1 MPFIS
6 KLGTFI
12 AGTFKSSPQ
21 LSNSVTGLVTFSAGD
36 VLSQKFLNE
45 GTDVDFGRAIKTG
58 MLGVFMNGV
67 VLHHWYNTLDRVF
80 GKSMSSTKGV
90 VLKMAADQLIYAPFS
105 IAVFFG
111 FASSLATM
119 EATSQDTS
127 SIKRIEMI
135 PGKVVE
141 LLIEKMENSFLPTL
155 LADCCVWPF
164 VNLINFSYIPKNY
177 RPSFVGFAQLI
188 WQTFVSSMGH
198 GSASSTVSSSEEIL
212 NSKDEIAS
220 YSDKRK
226 TNS

>member
-12 AGTFKSSPQ
+12 AGSFKSSPQ
-21 LSNSVTGLVTFSAGD
+21 LTNSVTGLVTFSAGD
-36 VLSQKFLNE
+36 VLSQKLLQE

-80 GKSMSSTKGV
+80 GKSMSSAKGV

-105 IAVFFG
+105 ITVFFG
-111 FASSLATM
+111 FASSLPTM
-119 EATSQDTS
+119 KAISPDTS
-127 SIKRIEMI
+127 SIKRIEMM
-135 PGKVVE
+135 PGKVAE
-141 LLIEKMENSFLPTL
+141 LFIEKMETSFLATL

-188 WQTFVSSMGH
+188 WQTFVSSMCYGNQ
-198 GSASSTVSSSEEIL
+198 SSLEKVSEEMIH
-212 NSKDEIAS
+212 SDHKIAS
-220 YSDKRK
+220 HLEK
-226 TNS
+226 